1 MGCLAAPLIGL
12 LIGLGIGY
20 YLAFSKDRLCWV
32 LPVAM
37 GVALLLL
44 LIVYCRYVS
53 RDHGE

>member
-1 MGCLAAPLIGL
+1 MIGL

-20 YLAFSKDRLCWV
+20 YLAFSKERLCWV

-44 LIVYCRYVS
+44 LIVYYRYAS